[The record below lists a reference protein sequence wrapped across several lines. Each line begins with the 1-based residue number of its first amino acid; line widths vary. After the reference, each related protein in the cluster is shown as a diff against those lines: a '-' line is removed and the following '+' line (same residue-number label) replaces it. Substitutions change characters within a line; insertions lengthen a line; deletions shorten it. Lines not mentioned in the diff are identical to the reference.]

1 MRVQPVGE
9 KLVVQPLKSERVT
22 EGGIV
27 IPESEAEK
35 YDIAAVK
42 AKVIAIGP
50 LAFEAEKQHEKS
62 FGVQISAIPRVG
74 STVAMAKYAGYEIKV
89 DKDTLRVV
97 TDQDITAILEDE
109 NE

>member
-1 MRVQPVGE
+1 M
-9 KLVVQPLKSERVT
+9 QPLKSERVT

-62 FGVQISAIPRVG
+62 FWVQISAIPVLVQLLRWRNMLVMK
-74 STVAMAKYAGYEIKV
+74 SKWIR
-89 DKDTLRVV
+89 TLCVS
-97 TDQDITAILEDE
+97 
-109 NE
+109 

>member
-1 MRVQPVGE
+1 M
-9 KLVVQPLKSERVT
+9 VVKPLKSERVT
-22 EGGIV
+22 DGGIV

-62 FGVQISAIPRVG
+62 FGVHIDAIPRAG
-74 STVAMAKYAGYEIKV
+74 STVAMAKYAGYEIRV
-89 DKDTLRVV
+89 GKDTFRVV
-97 TDQDITAILEDE
+97 TDQDITAILEEGDE
-109 NE
+109 